1 MSDNQDI
8 VDELENIN
16 SAICDI
22 SNMLPSDF
30 NTNIRPIEKK
40 LDSIIELMER
50 QVDLSERILDT
61 LADR

>member
-16 SAICDI
+16 SIICDVY
-22 SNMLPSDF
+22 NTLPSNF
-30 NTNIRPIEKK
+30 NTSTRPIEKK